1 MHGLIKLELE
11 RKQFPRLF
19 YRSMI
24 AVLER
29 KNIPLFPVSKISHY
43 TAPALRRPRIY
54 TTHSQSLHGMMGLP
68 GAGEAQ
74 VAALPWMPLL
84 ACAVLAWCALRALEW
99 AWWRPRRLGRELRS
113 QGLRGTEYRSLAG
126 DAPLMERLS
135 RDARSRP
142 MPLGCHDVVPRA
154 MPMFHQTM
162 KEHGAS
168 FLSFMWAPGL
178 NPCIA

>member
-1 MHGLIKLELE
+1 
-11 RKQFPRLF
+11 
-19 YRSMI
+19 
-24 AVLER
+24 
-29 KNIPLFPVSKISHY
+29 
-43 TAPALRRPRIY
+43 
-54 TTHSQSLHGMMGLP
+54 MMGLL

-74 VAALPWMPLL
+74 VTALPWKPLL

-126 DAPLMERLS
+126 DAPLTERLS

-142 MPLGCHDVVPRA
+142 LPLSCHDIVPRA

-168 FLSFMWAPGL
+168 FLSFMWANGL
-178 NPCIA
+178 NPCCVICEIRFRLCKRFSFFCIFVLPENLHQEQMFLLRCSIDCSKRSHAA